1 MLIGKK
7 IILRPL
13 NSSDLSFL
21 KQIENNSENWI
32 FGSENKMFSD
42 KELLEYISNSNTNI
56 KDAKQFRWLIEFN
69 NISTGFIDLYD
80 YDKKKAF
87 MGIIIDKNYR
97 KKGIAKDA
105 IHLIFKYAFDELKLE
120 KLYSKVLN
128 SNIPSINLF
137 NSCGFKL
144 DRKKDK
150 FQIFLKLAGQ

>member
-1 MLIGKK
+1 MLNGGN

-21 KQIENNSENWI
+21 KHIQNNSENWI
-32 FGSENKMFSD
+32 FGSENKIFSD
-42 KELLEYISNSNTNI
+42 NELLSYISNSNTNI
-56 KDAKQFRWLIEFN
+56 QDAKQFRWLIEFN

-87 MGIIIDKNYR
+87 MGIIVDKNYR

-128 SNIPSINLF
+128 SNISSISLF
-137 NSCGFKL
+137 NSCGFQL
-144 DRKKDK
+144 DSTKDE
-150 FQIFLKLAGQ
+150 FQIFVKLAIQ

>member
-1 MLIGKK
+1 MLNGGN

-21 KQIENNSENWI
+21 KHIENNSENWI
-32 FGSENKMFSD
+32 FGSENKIFSD
-42 KELLEYISNSNTNI
+42 NELLSYISNSNTNI
-56 KDAKQFRWLIEFN
+56 QDAKQFRWLIEFN

-87 MGIIIDKNYR
+87 MGIIVDKNYR

-128 SNIPSINLF
+128 SNISSISLF
-137 NSCGFKL
+137 NSCGFQL
-144 DRKKDK
+144 DSTKDE
-150 FQIFLKLAGQ
+150 FQIFVKLAIQ